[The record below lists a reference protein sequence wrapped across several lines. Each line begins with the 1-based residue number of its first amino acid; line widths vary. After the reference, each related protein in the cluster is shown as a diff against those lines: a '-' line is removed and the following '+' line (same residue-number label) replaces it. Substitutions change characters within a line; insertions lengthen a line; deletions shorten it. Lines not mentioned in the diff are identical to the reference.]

1 MTEYEREVLVS
12 DQMDLFN
19 DENPKI
25 IDRFGGSLVL
35 HRFFLKKETA
45 DDYLKI
51 LFKETPWKQ
60 EEIKMFG
67 NVHPIPRL
75 TAWYGDPGSSYVYSG
90 VRNEPLQWTPTLD
103 EIRTELISFTGQPF
117 NSLLMNLYR
126 DGNDSVAWHADDE
139 PELGESPFI
148 ASLSLGSSRP
158 FQVKPQNG
166 DGKAISIEL
175 MHGDLLT
182 MSAETQSKCLHQIP
196 KTSKTIT
203 ERINLTFR
211 NVSKTDRHNGNKIN

>member
-1 MTEYEREVLVS
+1 MIQESFWQKDDLGDLENCHISLYRSHFSKSQADRCLEQLRKIEWTQNEIVLFGTKHLEPRETAWFGNPGVNYKYSGIEHKAKPWFPLLEDIRTQVQIASGVIFNSVLV
-12 DQMDLFN
+12 N
-19 DENPKI
+19 
-25 IDRFGGSLVL
+25 R
-35 HRFFLKKETA
+35 
-45 DDYLKI
+45 
-51 LFKETPWKQ
+51 
-60 EEIKMFG
+60 
-67 NVHPIPRL
+67 
-75 TAWYGDPGSSYVYSG
+75 
-90 VRNEPLQWTPTLD
+90 
-103 EIRTELISFTGQPF
+103 
-117 NSLLMNLYR
+117 YR
-126 DGNDSVAWHADDE
+126 DENDSVAWHADDE

-158 FQVKPQNG
+158 FQVKPKNG